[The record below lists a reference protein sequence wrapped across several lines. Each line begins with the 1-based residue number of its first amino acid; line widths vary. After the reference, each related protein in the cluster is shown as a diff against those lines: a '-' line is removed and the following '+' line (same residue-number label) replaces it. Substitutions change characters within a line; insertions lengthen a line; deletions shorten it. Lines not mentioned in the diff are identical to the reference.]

1 MSTAQ
6 SLAKLDPA
14 KPIAFAIESTMD
26 GGLPLTMLGV
36 SHEPGVARAL
46 SIDFIDALKP
56 ILEDERRTKIA
67 HDVKALTLTLA
78 KQNVEARGFRHD
90 VMLYA
95 FLLCAD
101 PSACSPSVLAE
112 RYLDR
117 KLGAAAE
124 QHADLAVTLAERLA
138 PEIDQQGFREIYE
151 TIDLP
156 LAGVLARMEQIGIRV
171 DPAQLGC
178 AFEPAGYR
186 HPAVVGRDL
195 RAGGKAVQY

>member
-1 MSTAQ
+1 
-6 SLAKLDPA
+6 
-14 KPIAFAIESTMD
+14 MD
-26 GGLPLTMLGV
+26 GGLPLTMIGV
-36 SHEPGVARAL
+36 SYEPGVARAL
-46 SIDFIDALKP
+46 SIDFIDAVKP
-56 ILEDERRTKIA
+56 ILEDAARTKIA
-67 HDVKALTLTLA
+67 HDVKAVTLELA
-78 KQNVEARGFRHD
+78 KHGVEARGFRHD

-138 PEIDQQGFREIYE
+138 PEIDEQGFRELYE

-156 LAGVLARMEQIGIRV
+156 LAGVLARMEQLGIRV
-171 DPAQLGC
+171 DPAQL
-178 AFEPAGYR
+178 R
-186 HPAVVGRDL
+186 VLSGRSTSISSGSRGRSTIWRESRSIL
-195 RAGGKAVQY
+195 IRRRNWARFCSKI